1 CGNAIGRPGLAARY
15 SAVSA
20 TATVIVTG
28 PAAFVGGAVGAAVAV
43 CLVQAGA
50 LIYFLRLLR
59 LEVPDLD
66 RGGSVMHLPS
76 AVAAA
81 AVAGAGGWVS
91 LSWGARSPASLLVAL
106 AAVGLGF
113 LAYAAL
119 NWRWLGPLRARPGS
133 SAGA

>member
-1 CGNAIGRPGLAARY
+1 M
-15 SAVSA
+15 
-20 TATVIVTG
+20 
-28 PAAFVGGAVGAAVAV
+28 GAAVAV